1 MAFLRL
7 TREYHS
13 DKPIDSQLRADAI
26 EAEAEDSGGQ
36 YNKTQY
42 LLKVTNVGKSYKKA
56 PSKDGNV
63 YTINVGQTFKFIMTE
78 ALYNKMAGYK
88 KGDIVTVEFATTK
101 DNPFWKVGISE
112 NKIDSFE
119 PEKEKNVTDLPY
131 GYNSVNDRDAQT
143 QLRIAWGMAFNN
155 ATKIACSPEEPYNFY
170 EKVEVISKLTPKMFE
185 IAIGLSDYL
194 ESKIPK
200 EQPKDAEEPENK
212 EESEN
217 KKEPAPWDVPQ
228 DDEEFNG

>member
-1 MAFLRL
+1 MAFLRI
-7 TREYHS
+7 TKEYHS
-13 DKPIDSQLRADAI
+13 NKPIDVQLRIDAANAT
-26 EAEAEDSGGQ
+26 AEESGGT
-36 YNKTQY
+36 YSSTQY
-42 LLKVTNVGKSYKKA
+42 LMKATNVGKPYNSA
-56 PSKDGNV
+56 PSKNGDV
-63 YTINVGQTFKFIMTE
+63 YSINTGQTFDFYLTE
-78 ALYNKMAGYK
+78 ALWTKMFEYK
-88 KGDIVTVEFATTK
+88 KGDIITVEFVTTK
-101 DNPFWKVGISE
+101 DRPFWRVDVSE

-155 ATKIACSPEEPYNFY
+155 ATKIACSPEKPYNFY